1 MTRMEREL
9 EVLSRALQLFLMLT
23 LLVVLTKADQIKGE
37 NATKHWLDIFKSD
50 QKEGKYFVTMLATSE
65 DGTEEDEETILKKK
79 PFSEHQPER
88 KGVQTLTT
96 AISVH
101 LAEKIRNRFF
111 ALLYL
116 SANP

>member
-1 MTRMEREL
+1 MEREL
-9 EVLSRALQLFLMLT
+9 EVLLRALQLFLTLT

-37 NATKHWLDIFKSD
+37 NAIKYWLDIFKRD
-50 QKEGKYFVTMLATSE
+50 QKVGKYFVTMLATSE

-79 PFSEHQPER
+79 PFSELKPER
-88 KGVQTLTT
+88 KGVQNLTK
-96 AISVH
+96 AISVL

-116 SANP
+116 SANL